1 MRDKPTMRS
10 TTFVILAATAMSI
23 SACGSSGGTFANRP
37 RPAAPVNLT
46 VYINNARVS
55 VSPASVGA
63 GPVLFI
69 VTNAANKTESLNI
82 QSPGGSRNI
91 ATTGPINPQATAEV
105 TVDFRSP
112 GRYAVAASGPGGNQ
126 ASLLTPSGIQAA
138 TLHIGKPRPNGSN
151 ELLQP

>member
-1 MRDKPTMRS
+1 MRAKPTTRRL
-10 TTFVILAATAMSI
+10 TFGILAAAALSV

-63 GPVLFI
+63 GPVVFI
-69 VTNAANKTESLNI
+69 VTNAASQTESLTI
-82 QSPGGSRNI
+82 QSPGGSQDI

-105 TVDFRSP
+105 TVDFRHP
-112 GRYAVAASGPGGNQ
+112 GSYSVAASKTG
-126 ASLLTPSGIQAA
+126 STQAA
-138 TLHIGKPRPNGSN
+138 QLTSSVIHPAAVHIGKARPNGSN
-151 ELLQP
+151 QLLQP